1 MKINLF
7 KKAGSA
13 LLVITALTIVSCS
26 NNPTQNNSE
35 AAQTA
40 NENAPQFE
48 DSLVNNVYQHYIH
61 LKTALVNND
70 DSEAKNG
77 AESLETVL
85 TAAENTEVAA
95 IAADI
100 KSAGDIEARRAFF
113 DNLSESL
120 TSFFKSKKLVSG
132 VIYKQHCPM
141 ANNDN
146 GGSWLSSEK
155 EIRNPYYGDKMLK
168 CGTIE
173 EEIK

>member
-1 MKINLF
+1 MKINLL
-7 KKAGSA
+7 KKVGSA
-13 LLVITALTIVSCS
+13 LLIITALTVVSCS
-26 NNPTQNNSE
+26 NTSNNGE
-35 AAQTA
+35 VEQAA
-40 NENAPQFE
+40 NDNAPQFE
-48 DSLVNNVYQHYIH
+48 DSVINNVYQHYIH

-70 DSEAKNG
+70 DVEAKNG
-77 AESLETVL
+77 AEFLETAL
-85 TAAENTEVAA
+85 AAVENTEIAA

-100 KSAGDIEARRAFF
+100 KVAGDIEARRAFF

-120 TSFFKSKKLVSG
+120 TIFFKSKKLTSG

-168 CGTIE
+168 CGTVE